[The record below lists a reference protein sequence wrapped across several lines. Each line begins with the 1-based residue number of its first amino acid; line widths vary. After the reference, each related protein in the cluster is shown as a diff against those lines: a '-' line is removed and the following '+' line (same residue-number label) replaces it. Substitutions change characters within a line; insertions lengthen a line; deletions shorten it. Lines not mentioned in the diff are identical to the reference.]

1 MLGNDDLSA
10 FKGVYCVQ
18 MVDRV
23 AKSII
28 REKRKEGEGVVFWGS
43 GGLPPAKI
51 AFLTLS
57 RARGDLGVLFS
68 DSAQ

>member
-43 GGLPPAKI
+43 GGLPPGKNCI
-51 AFLTLS
+51 FDAF
-57 RARGDLGVLFS
+57 
-68 DSAQ
+68 

>member
-28 REKRKEGEGVVFWGS
+28 REKRKEGE
-43 GGLPPAKI
+43 
-51 AFLTLS
+51 
-57 RARGDLGVLFS
+57 RGCILGVRGLAPGKNCIF
-68 DSAQ
+68 DAF